1 MEERSNVLNLII
13 ERLNAMLGAG
23 EYNEETKYADIGM
36 KSGNYSAMIT
46 LLEDEFDVEI
56 PSCSSV
62 ASSPSVSPWTMSASC
77 WTSNLRRS

>member
-13 ERLNAMLGAG
+13 ERLAAMLGAK
-23 EYNEETKYADIGM
+23 EYTEETKYADIGM

-56 PSCSSV
+56 PFMQFRRKPTIGESV
-62 ASSPSVSPWTMSASC
+62 DYVC
-77 WTSNLRRS
+77 ELLDE

>member
-36 KSGNYSAMIT
+36 NSGNYSAIIT

-56 PSCSSV
+56 PFLQFRRKLTVGESV
-62 ASSPSVSPWTMSASC
+62 DYVC
-77 WTSNLRRS
+77 ELLDE

>member
-56 PSCSSV
+56 PFMQFRRKLTVGESV
-62 ASSPSVSPWTMSASC
+62 DYVWE
-77 WTSNLRRS
+77 LLDE